1 MSKKFMP
8 ELPDKDRVMIL
19 QQNADKVE
27 VSTYQKPLSEEDL
40 QQRREILTENSI
52 KLGDLEEEKKELTK
66 SLKERIDPLR
76 AHNKQILLEIRTK
89 QQKAEGVLYHMANHE
104 DSVMET
110 YDENG
115 DFISSRRLRPE
126 EKQVRM
132 TMSVAN

>member
-8 ELPDKDRVMIL
+8 ELSEKDRILIL

-27 VSTYQKPLSEEDL
+27 VASYQRPLTEEDIN
-40 QQRREILTENSI
+40 QRREILTENSI

-110 YDENG
+110 YDETG
-115 DFISSRRLRPE
+115 EFISSRRLRPE

-132 TMSVAN
+132 NMSVAK